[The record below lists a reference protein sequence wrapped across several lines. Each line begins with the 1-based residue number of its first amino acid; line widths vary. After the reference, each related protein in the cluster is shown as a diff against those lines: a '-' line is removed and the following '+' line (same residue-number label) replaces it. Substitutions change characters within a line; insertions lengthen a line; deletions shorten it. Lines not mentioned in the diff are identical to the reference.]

1 MTSATIRQTRDASRG
16 EGYWMI
22 VFAATLL
29 GVVGIFNLIDGIAA
43 IANSHIFIANAHYV
57 VGDLR
62 AWGWVALI
70 LGALQ
75 VLASIAV
82 VVGNQAARWFAVAVI
97 GLNAIGQM
105 FFIPA
110 YPFWS
115 LMIIALDVVALWG
128 LCAYGSRENALL
140 GPDNLPNEPP
150 GWTWRQT
157 SIPGG
162 ARRAAWGRKP
172 GSGFPWRGRAR
183 CANIHIPERRHH
195 PPMADRHIIRLL
207 GKIPRFKQDNRVGA
221 IGCRPPPSMS
231 RRRRPL
237 AGLLASGLALVD
249 TPIRDPLHHH
259 LLTSARPLPYL
270 PGPRITHQGVNP
282 GPRRVTAGQPNWKPN
297 WQPTVTGA
305 PSRPLPPGPEATE
318 LTMIVRW
325 PGTAVRAQKVQQ

>member
-162 ARRAAWGRKP
+162 EYP
-172 GSGFPWRGRAR
+172 
-183 CANIHIPERRHH
+183 H
-195 PPMADRHIIRLL
+195 
-207 GKIPRFKQDNRVGA
+207 
-221 IGCRPPPSMS
+221 
-231 RRRRPL
+231 
-237 AGLLASGLALVD
+237 
-249 TPIRDPLHHH
+249 
-259 LLTSARPLPYL
+259 
-270 PGPRITHQGVNP
+270 
-282 GPRRVTAGQPNWKPN
+282 
-297 WQPTVTGA
+297 
-305 PSRPLPPGPEATE
+305 
-318 LTMIVRW
+318 
-325 PGTAVRAQKVQQ
+325 PGTGPSSAHGGPARHPAPG